1 MALQVLEDGARR
13 IAEVYRDCLNC
24 EAVRAAL
31 WPLEE
36 PTALSEEA
44 RAARMHLG
52 HCPACRE
59 YFARDAALVRAIR
72 LHGAAGRAPASLH
85 RRVRQAI
92 ESEAGGRQA
101 RKVGNARSTRLPTRV
116 RAEAWAVAA
125 ALVVFFA
132 AAVSAGGNGSD
143 GIPEAYARD
152 FLNRAA
158 QVDALDSPDPE
169 AVSGFFRQEMGVG
182 VQPVALDDGRLT
194 RAMVRLLEDRQVA
207 VVEYKLGSSVIV
219 HYRMPS
225 HGEPPAGRP
234 RFHASTTQ
242 GVSIVTW
249 RDPVFEHALV
259 GDLPLERLATLAR
272 RAFSDPPG
280 PVDPPEMLAE

>member
-1 MALQVLEDGARR
+1 MHVMVLQVLEDGARR
-13 IAEVYRDCLNC
+13 IAKVYRDCLNC

-36 PTALSEEA
+36 PTALSEEG

-72 LHGAAGRAPASLH
+72 LHGAGGRAPASLH
-85 RRVRQAI
+85 RRVREAI
-92 ESEAGGRQA
+92 DGEAGGRQA
-101 RKVGNARSTRLPTRV
+101 RRVDFARSARLPTRV
-116 RAEAWAVAA
+116 RAEGRAVAA
-125 ALVVFFA
+125 ALVVFLA
-132 AAVSAGGNGSD
+132 ASASAGGGGSD

-152 FLNRAA
+152 FLDRAA

-182 VQPVALDDGRLT
+182 VQPVALDDGQLT
-194 RAMVRLLEDRQVA
+194 RAMVRLVEDRQVA
-207 VVEYKLGSSVIV
+207 VVEYKLENSVIV
-219 HYRMPS
+219 HYRVPS
-225 HGEPPAGRP
+225 HVEPPAGRP
-234 RFHASTTQ
+234 RFHTTTAR

-249 RDPVFEHALV
+249 RDSVFEHALV
-259 GDLPLERLATLAR
+259 GDLPVERLATLAR
-272 RAFSDPPG
+272 RAFSDPPDLVE
-280 PVDPPEMLAE
+280 PAD